1 MRIPRWTSKFILLI
15 PAVPV
20 LVPGA
25 GAASGLPQDATASTT
40 PTAAATPACPVTAPN
55 GRVHAGQGGGGNHG
69 NEALATSLWPDGRVD
84 FRAGGPGCV
93 EPDGYLGMKW
103 PWWRSVRGTL
113 TVEGRRLDG
122 PAGPLRASI
131 PRGYGETGFQSTGL
145 LFAGPGCWEVTGRA
159 GDATLSF
166 VTRVVK
172 VAEGP
177 APRCRALGF
186 RPGPAPRMV
195 SSAVAASPS
204 SSPRVVLSIA
214 KGTRG
219 TITVKVENVSGE
231 PMALAARTYL
241 ALARATAEGAQEPLY
256 WAEVNSPRLPQ
267 PSMPLRLAG
276 KQKMEVPLDL
286 RSVLWSPDRSG
297 MTAGHT
303 LARGVP
309 PGEYE
314 LQLQM
319 TDERGASWRS
329 GGLTL
334 KVSPGGGLTF

>member
-1 MRIPRWTSKFILLI
+1 MRIPRWASKLILLI

-20 LVPGA
+20 LVSGA
-25 GAASGLPQDATASTT
+25 GAASGFPQDA
-40 PTAAATPACPVTAPN
+40 
-55 GRVHAGQGGGGNHG
+55 
-69 NEALATSLWPDGRVD
+69 
-84 FRAGGPGCV
+84 
-93 EPDGYLGMKW
+93 M
-103 PWWRSVRGTL
+103 
-113 TVEGRRLDG
+113 
-122 PAGPLRASI
+122 
-131 PRGYGETGFQSTGL
+131 
-145 LFAGPGCWEVTGRA
+145 
-159 GDATLSF
+159 
-166 VTRVVK
+166 VV
-172 VAEGP
+172 
-177 APRCRALGF
+177 
-186 RPGPAPRMV
+186 
-195 SSAVAASPS
+195 SAVAASPS
-204 SSPRVVLSIA
+204 SSPRVVLSVA

-241 ALARATAEGAQEPLY
+241 ALSRATAEGAQEPLY

-267 PSMPLRLAG
+267 PSTPLRLAG
-276 KQKMEVPLDL
+276 KQKVEVPLDL